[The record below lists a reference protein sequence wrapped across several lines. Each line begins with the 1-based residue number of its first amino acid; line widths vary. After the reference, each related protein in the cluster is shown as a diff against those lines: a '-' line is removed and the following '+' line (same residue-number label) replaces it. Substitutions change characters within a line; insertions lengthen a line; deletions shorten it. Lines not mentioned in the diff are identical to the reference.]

1 MGSVINRSI
10 VTEASH
16 SRAHRRKTLGWAVP
30 DPCEP
35 PCSGVTTLGRSI
47 ATSTPWGVRCR
58 HRPGGMG
65 AGQDLG
71 VMSIVRQQIRRKM
84 APAEEE

>member
-1 MGSVINRSI
+1 
-10 VTEASH
+10 
-16 SRAHRRKTLGWAVP
+16 
-30 DPCEP
+30 
-35 PCSGVTTLGRSI
+35 
-47 ATSTPWGVRCR
+47 
-58 HRPGGMG
+58 MG